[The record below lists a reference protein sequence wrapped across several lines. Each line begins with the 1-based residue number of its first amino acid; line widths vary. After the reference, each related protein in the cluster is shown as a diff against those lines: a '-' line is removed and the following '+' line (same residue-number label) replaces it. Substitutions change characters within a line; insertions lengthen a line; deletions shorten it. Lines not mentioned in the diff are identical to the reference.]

1 MVDFFFKGSSVFYL
15 TTHMCVKDEENL
27 LSTQQVFLK
36 CLLWAKQCNSYWY
49 TNEQTDVDPNF
60 MELSVTWRRA
70 LLK

>member
-1 MVDFFFKGSSVFYL
+1 
-15 TTHMCVKDEENL
+15 MCVKDEENL